1 MMRIRS
7 RTKTG
12 KMMPALHEEF
22 SPGRLMKDKTT
33 GEAHVGSDIRIESR
47 DPSQISPMKLA
58 IRTQS
63 QGQDSI
69 INLNITG
76 SRFYGALILV
86 LSAWI
91 LQSFLLPLLV
101 ACVTAIASWP
111 LYMRFRG
118 RLPRRMP
125 PSATSLMFTSVMTV
139 FVLGPVVFAVGA
151 LLAEA
156 QSLLLEIAAADKN
169 GIAVPQWLENV
180 PLAGPWV
187 AARWQSEFAHPG
199 GLSVWMQRTDLTA
212 LFSWAGSLGAFTA
225 RHIFIIGFTILLL
238 FFLYQQGESLAEEF
252 RRVLRHGIGERS
264 EDDVDLATR
273 ALRGSVNSM
282 LIVALF
288 DGFATGLVY
297 AIAGV
302 THAAVWAAITGL
314 LGLVPFL
321 GYVAVTALTLQLAM
335 TGAAT
340 PALVSFGLG
349 CVVLFC
355 GDKIVRPVLAGK
367 ATHLRFVWSLLACL
381 GGFEV
386 LGLVGVVVGPVVLTL
401 ARELWVQGVRDLGLP
416 KVVDSTSR
424 ADDGT

>member
-1 MMRIRS
+1 
-7 RTKTG
+7 
-12 KMMPALHEEF
+12 MPPLREEF

-33 GEAHVGSDIRIESR
+33 GEAHIGSDIRIESQ
-47 DPSQISPMKLA
+47 DPSQISAMKLA
-58 IRTQS
+58 IRTHS

-69 INLNITG
+69 ININITG
-76 SRFYGALILV
+76 SWFYGALILI

-111 LYMRFRG
+111 LYRQFRG
-118 RLPRRMP
+118 RLPPRMP
-125 PSATSLMFTSVMTV
+125 PSATSLIFTSVMTV
-139 FVLGPVVFAVGA
+139 FVLGPLVFAVGA

-156 QSLLLEIAAADKN
+156 QSLVLEIAAADKK

-199 GLSVWMQRTDLTA
+199 ALAVWMQRTDLTA
-212 LFSWAGSLGAFTA
+212 LVSWAESLGAFTA
-225 RHIFIIGFTILLL
+225 RHMFIIGFTILLL

-252 RRVLRHGIGERS
+252 TRMLRHGIGERS
-264 EDDVDLATR
+264 EGYVDLATG

-288 DGFATGLVY
+288 DGCATGLVY

-302 THAAVWAAITGL
+302 THAAVWAALTGL

-355 GDKIVRPVLAGK
+355 GDKIVRPVLAGE
-367 ATHLRFVWSLLACL
+367 ATHLRFVWSLMACL

-386 LGLVGVVVGPVVLTL
+386 LGLVGVVVGPVVVTL

-416 KVVDSTSR
+416 MVADSTSP

>member
-1 MMRIRS
+1 MMRIRR

-69 INLNITG
+69 INVNITG

-139 FVLGPVVFAVGA
+139 FVLGPLVFAVGA

-199 GLSVWMQRTDLTA
+199 ALSVWTQRTTCLP
-212 LFSWAGSLGAFTA
+212 SSVGGPLG
-225 RHIFIIGFTILLL
+225 
-238 FFLYQQGESLAEEF
+238 
-252 RRVLRHGIGERS
+252 RS
-264 EDDVDLATR
+264 
-273 ALRGSVNSM
+273 
-282 LIVALF
+282 
-288 DGFATGLVY
+288 
-297 AIAGV
+297 
-302 THAAVWAAITGL
+302 
-314 LGLVPFL
+314 
-321 GYVAVTALTLQLAM
+321 
-335 TGAAT
+335 
-340 PALVSFGLG
+340 
-349 CVVLFC
+349 
-355 GDKIVRPVLAGK
+355 
-367 ATHLRFVWSLLACL
+367 
-381 GGFEV
+381 
-386 LGLVGVVVGPVVLTL
+386 
-401 ARELWVQGVRDLGLP
+401 
-416 KVVDSTSR
+416 
-424 ADDGT
+424 